1 MSLSQYSPEEES
13 LFLNDITVRAQG
25 LCSLAMQLSTFCK
38 DDNISKRE
46 HVPIMRLLFF
56 IGHRALDLV
65 RQYND
70 STLAV
75 GNDILAYQ
83 ARTIIESLLILRHFL
98 LLPPHKRQQ
107 EVDDQLALDQNQIF
121 KEFQNKIPA
130 EKRPILDSE
139 MAKFKNIYPK
149 NPTRWDAS
157 IFFKNSSGVD
167 RFKSPYTLFNK
178 LAHPTAYNLF
188 QQSVLD
194 EETRICRS
202 EILWCSCECLKE
214 CERILQPHYQII

>member
-1 MSLSQYSPEEES
+1 MSSSQYPPEEES
-13 LFLNDITVRAQG
+13 LFLNDITVRAKG
-25 LCSLAMQLSTFCK
+25 LCALAMHLSTVCT
-38 DDNISKRE
+38 DEDSSSRE
-46 HVPIMRLLFF
+46 HLPIMRLLFF
-56 IGHRALDLV
+56 IGPRALDLV

-70 STLAV
+70 SNLTV

-83 ARTIIESLLILRHFL
+83 ARTIIESLLILRYFVS
-98 LLPPHKRQQ
+98 LPPHKRQQ

-121 KEFQNKIPA
+121 KEFQHKISA
-130 EKRPILDSE
+130 EKRPLLDAE
-139 MAKFKNIYPK
+139 MANFKRIYPK
-149 NPTRWDAS
+149 SPTRWDAS
-157 IFFKNSSGVD
+157 IFFKNDSGMD

-194 EETRICRS
+194 QETRICRS